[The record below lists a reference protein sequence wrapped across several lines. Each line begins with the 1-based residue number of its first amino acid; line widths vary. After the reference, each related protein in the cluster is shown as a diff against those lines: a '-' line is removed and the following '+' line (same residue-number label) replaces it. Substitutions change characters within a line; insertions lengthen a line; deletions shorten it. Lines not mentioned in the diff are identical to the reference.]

1 MVSNARSVD
10 SPLSLVPTMRHHCKL
25 HVAALALVLVS
36 APLRAQ
42 QGPVAADVI
51 RGRVTDDS
59 SRALVA
65 TVLVT
70 RGPDRLTQQ
79 SSTDS
84 TGRYSVRFEQGT
96 GDYLVY
102 VSATG
107 FKASRRR
114 VQRQAAEQEFVADFR
129 MERDIAVLAA
139 VKVTAD
145 KPERASNRISPTDLE
160 PGSSEKWKDGINGA
174 ISPSIAG
181 DLNAIAGTFSNITIT
196 GAGVSILGSGS
207 ESNLN
212 TLNGM
217 GLTSGSIPRAAR
229 TETRVTG
236 ATFDPTRGGF
246 AGANIDVRLGPGDR
260 FYQNRNAFLTLDPRQ
275 LQFADATARSL
286 GAQSGGARGSVG
298 ADGEMIRG
306 AATYNVSLDVA
317 RNTSDPATLLDADA
331 SSLLRAGIAPDSVAR
346 LVAIAGPLGLAT
358 IVGLPA
364 NRQHDAINWLGRF
377 DDTRDT
383 LSTRVLTSYAGYTHD
398 GALGFG
404 PTAAPSASGQRSE
417 RTVGGQLTLGTF
429 IGEGRRI
436 LTETRMAASAVQ
448 TRVTP
453 YRSFPGVNVVIR
465 SSTLDATPDVTGVTL
480 GGGSSLAADDAR
492 WTAEGANET
501 GWNAGGRRH
510 RFKSL
515 IWARADGLRQSSIPN
530 QLGSFA
536 FNSIADLAAG
546 HPQSFSRTLTQP
558 ERSGSVWNSA
568 VAVAH
573 TWAPTR
579 FFSLL
584 YGARVEADGFFTAPP
599 LNAALEQAL
608 GVQSGVAPLRVHVS
622 PRVGFSYTYNRDKD
636 NGNGMMGNNVG
647 SYFRTATGVIRGGVG
662 DFRDLLRPGVL
673 ADASAATGLL
683 GGTSYL
689 SCVGSAVPVVDWAR
703 FGADPGS
710 IPAQCANGAG
720 PLGERAPA
728 VSLIDPGYD
737 VPHSWRASL
746 DWNTSVHS
754 LLFRLAGLASYDLS
768 QPGTVDANFK
778 GTPRFTL
785 AGEGNRPVFVSTAA
799 IDPASG
805 SVSAAESRVSDQ
817 FGRVGRRVSDLRG
830 YGTQLTV
837 GILPDVFKFR
847 SGAQFY
853 GALNYTV
860 QSTRRQFRGF
870 DGAAFGDPRVQEWAP
885 GQFDARHVFVISS
898 GFNKGRLG
906 SWTLQARAQSGL
918 PFTPLVQGDVNGD
931 GRGGDRAFVPDPS
944 RETDTALA
952 AQLRTLLATGS
963 SAARA
968 CLATNSGQVAG
979 RNSCRGSWT
988 QTLNIQWQ
996 PPTPRQW
1003 GGRVSPRVYL
1013 ENVLAGLDQALHGSE
1028 SMRGWGST
1036 ATPDP
1041 VLLVPRGFD
1050 ATAQRFRYDVNP
1062 RFADTRPGHTVALNP
1077 FRLIV
1082 DFSLRFSTDFDVQ
1095 QLRRAVEPVHGP
1107 DGWQRRSA
1115 DSLTAFYLGRTSSIH
1130 KALIEE
1136 ADSLFLSGAQVS
1148 ALRRAD
1154 SVYSSRVRAI
1164 YVPLGRFLAQREG
1177 GAGKAELDSVHAIQK
1192 EYWKIFWEQP
1202 EIADSLVTPAQKE
1215 LFPLMKSLLSV
1226 PQHDREGAQWYFGG
1240 PVTLTDKPKLP
1251 PPPSSEPKSTI
1262 AIP

>member
-1 MVSNARSVD
+1 MSHHRSLRV
-10 SPLSLVPTMRHHCKL
+10 V
-25 HVAALALVLVS
+25 VLALVLAS
-36 APLRAQ
+36 APLLAQ
-42 QGPVAADVI
+42 QGQPVADVI
-51 RGRVTDDS
+51 RGRITDDS

-65 TVLVT
+65 SVTVT

-84 TGRYSVRFEQGT
+84 AGRYSVRFEQGT

-107 FKASRRR
+107 FKVSRRR
-114 VQRQAAEQEFVADFR
+114 VQRQSVEHEFVADFR
-129 MERDIAVLAA
+129 MERDIAMLAA

-145 KPERASNRISPTDLE
+145 KPERASNDVDAMQPE

-174 ISPSIAG
+174 ISPSLAG

-196 GAGVSILGSGS
+196 GAGPSILGSGA

-217 GLTSGSIPRAAR
+217 GLATGSIPRAAR

-260 FYQNRNAFLTLDPRQ
+260 FYQNRNAFVTVDPRQ

-317 RNTSDPATLLDADA
+317 RNSSDPATLLDADA

-364 NRQHDAINWLGRF
+364 NRQHDAISWLGRF

-383 LSTRVLTSYAGYTHD
+383 LSTRALTSYAGYTHD

-404 PTAAPSASGQRSE
+404 PTAAPSTSGERSE

-429 IGEGRRI
+429 VGEGRRI

-453 YRSFPGVNVVIR
+453 YRSLPGANIVIR
-465 SSTLDATPDVTGVTL
+465 SSTLDANPDVTGVAL

-501 GWNAGGRRH
+501 AWNAGGRRH

-515 IWARADGLRQSSIPN
+515 VWARADGLRQTGTPN
-530 QLGSFA
+530 QLGTFA
-536 FNSIADLAAG
+536 FNSIADFAAG

-568 VAVAH
+568 AAVAH

-584 YGARVEADGFFTAPP
+584 YGARVEADGFLTAPLVNP
-599 LNAALEQAL
+599 ALDRAL
-608 GVQSGVAPLRVHVS
+608 GVQSGVAPLRLHVS

-636 NGNGMMGNNVG
+636 NGNGMMNNNVG
-647 SYFRTATGVIRGGVG
+647 SFFRTAAGVVRGGIG
-662 DFRDLLRPGVL
+662 DFRDLLRPGIL
-673 ADASAATGLL
+673 ADASAANGLP

-689 SCVGSAVPVVDWAR
+689 SCVGSAVPMVDWTR
-703 FGADPGS
+703 FSADPGS
-710 IPAQCANGAG
+710 IPTQCANGAG
-720 PLGERAPA
+720 PLAERAPG
-728 VSLIDPGYD
+728 VTLIDPGYD

-778 GTPRFTL
+778 GVPRFTL
-785 AGEGNRPVFVSTAA
+785 AGEGGRPVFVSTAA

-830 YGTQLTV
+830 YGTQLSV
-837 GILPDVFKFR
+837 GIAPDIFKFR
-847 SGAQFY
+847 SGVQFY
-853 GALNYTV
+853 GSFNYTV

-870 DGAAFGDPRVQEWAP
+870 DGAAFGDPREKEWAP
-885 GQFDARHVFVISS
+885 GQFDARHVIVLST
-898 GFNKGRLG
+898 GFSKGMLG
-906 SWTLQARAQSGL
+906 SWTLQARGQSGL

-944 RETDTALA
+944 RETDVVLA
-952 AQLRTLLATGS
+952 AQVRTLLATGS
-963 SAARA
+963 NAAGA
-968 CLATNSGQVAG
+968 CLEANAGQVAG
-979 RNSCRGSWT
+979 RNSCRGPWT
-988 QTLNIQWQ
+988 QSVNIQWQ
-996 PPTPRQW
+996 PRTPRQW
-1003 GGRVSPRVYL
+1003 GGRVSPRVYF

-1028 SMRGWGST
+1028 SMHGWGST

-1050 ATAQRFRYDVNP
+1050 ATSQRFRYDVNP
-1062 RFADTRPGHTVALNP
+1062 RFADTRPGHTLAQNP

-1095 QLRRAVEPVHGP
+1095 QLRRAVEPIRGP
-1107 DGWQRRSA
+1107 YGWQRRSA

-1130 KALIEE
+1130 KVLIEQ
-1136 ADSLFLSGAQVS
+1136 ADSLFLSTAQVTG
-1148 ALRRAD
+1148 LQRAD

-1164 YVPLGRFLAQREG
+1164 YVPLGKFLAQREG
-1177 GAGKAELDSVHAIQK
+1177 GAGKTELDSVLTIQK

-1215 LFPLMKSLLSV
+1215 LFPLMSSLIRI
-1226 PQHDREGAQWYFGG
+1226 PKHDREGAQWYFGG
-1240 PVTLTDKPKLP
+1240 SVTLTDKPKQAPTPLP
-1251 PPPSSEPKSTI
+1251 APGSKSTVT
-1262 AIP
+1262 IP